1 MATQILETDHTGL
14 LPLEADAF
22 SDTGH
27 EVQEEDGHIFRDFF
41 FAMLFNLFLVL
52 TGAAGWELWR
62 ILR

>member
-1 MATQILETDHTGL
+1 MATQT
-14 LPLEADAF
+14 LEADHTALLPSQADAC

-27 EVQEEDGHIFRDFF
+27 EVQEEEGRIFRGFF

>member
-1 MATQILETDHTGL
+1 MATQILETGHAGL
-14 LPLEADAF
+14 LPREADAC
-22 SDTGH
+22 SDAGN
-27 EVQEEDGHIFRDFF
+27 EVQEEEGHIFRGFF